1 MNVAASPAKAI
12 DHYERR
18 LHAQGFALVAG
29 VDEAGRGALAG
40 PLFAAA
46 VILPVDFVVDGLADS
61 KLLTPQ
67 QRDEWYDTIRARAIS
82 IGVCRADTR

>member
-12 DHYERR
+12 DHYEQR

-46 VILPVDFVVDGLADS
+46 VILPDRFPT
-61 KLLTPQ
+61 KNTPVGSGSVRPWTRYFPSFQ
-67 QRDEWYDTIRARAIS
+67 NFQRCIHI
-82 IGVCRADTR
+82 VCS